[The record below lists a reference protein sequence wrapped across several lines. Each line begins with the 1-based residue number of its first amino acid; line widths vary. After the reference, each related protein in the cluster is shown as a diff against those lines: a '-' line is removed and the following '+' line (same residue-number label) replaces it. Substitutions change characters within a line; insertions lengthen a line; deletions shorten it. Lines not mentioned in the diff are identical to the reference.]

1 VDSRRYNE
9 VQFRDARVVHQ
20 QSDTAHST
28 RTRVTTPTRQAN
40 QRTQRVHEGKLRL
53 GCNSC
58 NQFGGRRS
66 ADVVVPRKHDVRGR
80 LKLAQRS
87 DRFPTRCTG
96 CCRLFNHLDLSTSYE
111 QSKNGREDTGGRQR
125 AISIPHSPVSFSSTP
140 RSGPHAERQ
149 ACQRG
154 KGRAPCE
161 SAGSTRD
168 PV

>member
-87 DRFPTRCTG
+87 DRFPTRCTLPLRNKCSG
-96 CCRLFNHLDLSTSYE
+96 
-111 QSKNGREDTGGRQR
+111 NGGGRICSAELYETGTTYRKGGPPPVLKPLVVFAPDGDSDRGPAQLQR
-125 AISIPHSPVSFSSTP
+125 PIPS
-140 RSGPHAERQ
+140 
-149 ACQRG
+149 
-154 KGRAPCE
+154 RAV
-161 SAGSTRD
+161 T
-168 PV
+168 